1 MPRTAQIVSIL
12 IASPGDVER
21 QRDVIHGEVE
31 SWNRSALSRTLGVQ
45 LEALRWEL
53 DAIPELGTGDAQS
66 VINRQLRDDADIVV
80 GIFHTRIG
88 TRTAR
93 AESGTAEEIENS
105 ASDGKPVHVY
115 VDVSD
120 VPINHDPEQL
130 ASLKRYVARLST
142 RGLLREVASD
152 DELARH
158 VRLALD
164 RDVATLLAEGSR
176 AVGSQVPDSDV
187 PAPTVRAREELN
199 RAADDVL
206 RLEAMRGDSP
216 MDGPPAALTEMYQ
229 RRHHELLHGIRPL
242 LERVVATIRTGDA
255 ARDEAWIELIPV
267 LAPNPHRGGST
278 RLLDLVRA
286 PGTLLFQLAGVAAT
300 SVRND
305 QLVGRLLSPLISVDD
320 PRHGIR
326 PAVVSLRA
334 EVPFPTEWPSRDLSR

>member
-105 ASDGKPVHVY
+105 AADGKPVHVY

-164 RDVATLLAEGSR
+164 RDVANLLAEGSR
-176 AVGSQVPDSDV
+176 SVGSKFLTRMFRPRQYEPVRSST
-187 PAPTVRAREELN
+187 APQTTFSAWRRC
-199 RAADDVL
+199 
-206 RLEAMRGDSP
+206 EA
-216 MDGPPAALTEMYQ
+216 
-229 RRHHELLHGIRPL
+229 
-242 LERVVATIRTGDA
+242 
-255 ARDEAWIELIPV
+255 
-267 LAPNPHRGGST
+267 T
-278 RLLDLVRA
+278 RLWTDHPRLSRRCIS
-286 PGTLLFQLAGVAAT
+286 AAT
-300 SVRND
+300 MNYCTGSDR
-305 QLVGRLLSPLISVDD
+305 S
-320 PRHGIR
+320 
-326 PAVVSLRA
+326 
-334 EVPFPTEWPSRDLSR
+334 